1 MSWGEGGMG
10 EDIKGTFGALG
21 RDSTHLVFWVLPYIS
36 QPPLQLCWGYV
47 TSSDQ

>member
-21 RDSTHLVFWVLPYIS
+21 RDSTHLVFCVLPYIS
-36 QPPLQLCWGYV
+36 QPPLQLGWGYV